1 MSSPASTVTS
11 PQADEFTHR
20 QILAI
25 MSGLML
31 GMFLAALDQTIV
43 STALPTI
50 VGDFHRSNLLSW
62 VITAYLLASTAS
74 TPLWGKVG
82 DLYGRKRVFQLAIV
96 VFLVASAMCGASQ
109 NMIELIVFRGLQG
122 IGGGGLLS
130 LAFAIVGDVIPPR
143 ERGRYQGYFGAVF
156 GVSSV
161 IGPLAGGFAVDSLS
175 WRYIFYVNLPLGIV
189 ALIVTNRVLRLP
201 VRKREVK
208 IDWQGALLLVAGVSC
223 ILLATQMGGTNY
235 PWGSWQIIGL
245 FALGALI
252 LVGFAVR
259 EAKAPEPI
267 LPLALF
273 RIQIFTVANIIAFV
287 SGIAMFG
294 ALAFLPQYLQLVHG
308 VSATESGL
316 LLLPLLVG
324 LLAMSIGSGL
334 YISRTGRYR
343 WFPLAGTIGVT
354 IGLVLLT
361 RLAAHT
367 SLLIVSV
374 DILVFGLGL
383 GLFMQVLTL
392 VVQNAVP
399 MKQMGVAT
407 SSVTFFR
414 SMGGAIGASALGAV
428 LTAGIA
434 AEFPHFLPRAALA
447 DGGKGASQVA
457 QLIQSPAVLDALQR
471 TNPALH
477 EGIIQAYS
485 HAIDRLF
492 IAAVPVSVLSVIAAL
507 FIRQVKLRTS
517 NTTPRAADAGH
528 AAGSVHADAG
538 TADAGIGDAGTVE
551 AGTVEVGAIGAASTG
566 PGATGAVSTGLGAT
580 EPFSAGPAVAA
591 EPGTPSA
598 AEHNGK
604 VPPETGGM
612 H

>member
-1 MSSPASTVTS
+1 MTS
-11 PQADEFTHR
+11 PTMTAKPPETEGYTHR
-20 QILAI
+20 QILTV

-31 GMFLAALDQTIV
+31 GLFLAALDQTIV

-74 TPLWGKVG
+74 TPLWGKTG

-96 VFLVASAMCGASQ
+96 VFLVASALCGASQ
-109 NMIELIVFRGLQG
+109 NMFELIAFRGLQG
-122 IGGGGLLS
+122 VGGGGLLS
-130 LAFAIVGDVIPPR
+130 LAFAIIGDVIPPR
-143 ERGRYQGYFGAVF
+143 ERGRYQGYFGATF
-156 GVSSV
+156 GVASV
-161 IGPLAGGFAVDSLS
+161 VGPLAGGFFVDNLS
-175 WRYIFYVNLPLGIV
+175 WRYIFYINLPLGIV

-208 IDWQGALLLVAGVSC
+208 IDWQGALLLVLGVSC
-223 ILLATQMGGTNY
+223 ILLATQLGGANY
-235 PWGSWQIIGL
+235 PWGSWQIVGL

-252 LVGFAVR
+252 LAGFALR

-267 LPLALF
+267 LPLELF
-273 RIQIFTVANIIAFV
+273 RLQIFTVANIIAFV

-294 ALAFLPQYLQLVHG
+294 ALAFLPQYMQLVHG

-324 LLAMSIGSGL
+324 LLTMSISSGQ
-334 YISRTGRYR
+334 YISRTGNYR
-343 WFPLAGTIGVT
+343 WFPLAGTIVVT
-354 IGLVLLT
+354 IGLVLLSH
-361 RLAAHT
+361 LGAHT
-367 SLLIVSV
+367 SLLLVGLYV
-374 DILVFGLGL
+374 LVFGLGL
-383 GLFMQVLTL
+383 GLFMQVLTV

-399 MKQMGVAT
+399 MRQLGVAT

-434 AEFPHFLPRAALA
+434 AEFPRFLPRADLA
-447 DGGKGASQVA
+447 TGGNNASKVA
-457 QLIQSPAVLDALQR
+457 DLIQSPAVLDALKQ

-485 HAIDRLF
+485 HAIDRMFLV
-492 IAAVPVSVLSVIAAL
+492 AVPVSVLSVIAAL
-507 FIRQVKLRTS
+507 FIKQVKLRTS
-517 NTTPRAADAGH
+517 NTQPETAGDGLPAATVAATTGSVA
-528 AAGSVHADAG
+528 AAGSVATTGSAAAAG
-538 TADAGIGDAGTVE
+538 SVTSAAPAGET
-551 AGTVEVGAIGAASTG
+551 GAA
-566 PGATGAVSTGLGAT
+566 P
-580 EPFSAGPAVAA
+580 P
-591 EPGTPSA
+591 
-598 AEHNGK
+598 
-604 VPPETGGM
+604 VPGGM

>member
-1 MSSPASTVTS
+1 MSSPSSTAPATLPAS
-11 PQADEFTHR
+11 EGFTHR
-20 QILAI
+20 QILMI

-31 GMFLAALDQTIV
+31 GLFLAALDQTIV
-43 STALPTI
+43 ATALPTI

-74 TPLWGKVG
+74 TPLWGKTG
-82 DLYGRKRVFQLAIV
+82 DLYGRKRVFQLAII
-96 VFLVASAMCGASQ
+96 VFLLASALCGASR
-109 NMIELIVFRGLQG
+109 NMFELIAFRGLQG

-156 GVSSV
+156 GIASV
-161 IGPLAGGFAVDSLS
+161 VGPLAGGFAVDSLS
-175 WRYIFYVNLPLGIV
+175 WRYIFYINLPLGIV
-189 ALIVTNRVLRLP
+189 ALAVTNRVLRLP
-201 VRKREVK
+201 VIRREVK
-208 IDWQGALLLVAGVSC
+208 IDWLGALLLVIGVSC
-223 ILLATQMGGTNY
+223 ILLATQLGGTNY
-235 PWGSWQIIGL
+235 PWGSWQVIGL
-245 FALGALI
+245 FALGALVI
-252 LVGFAVR
+252 GGFVLN
-259 EAKAPEPI
+259 EAMAPEPI

-324 LLAMSIGSGL
+324 LLSMSISSGL
-334 YISRTGRYR
+334 YISRTGKYR

-361 RLAAHT
+361 RLGAHT
-367 SLLIVSV
+367 SLLLVSLY
-374 DILVFGLGL
+374 ILVFGLGL

-399 MKQMGVAT
+399 MRQMGVAT

-428 LTAGIA
+428 LTASIA
-434 AEFPHFLPRAALA
+434 AEFPRFLPPAALA
-447 DGGKGASQVA
+447 AGGKGGNGNKVA
-457 QLIQSPAVLDALQR
+457 QLIQSPAVLDALKR

-507 FIRQVKLRTS
+507 FIRQVNLRTS
-517 NTTPRAADAGH
+517 NTRPRAAGDDQPAQ
-528 AAGSVHADAG
+528 AAPPAPG
-538 TADAGIGDAGTVE
+538 GI
-551 AGTVEVGAIGAASTG
+551 
-566 PGATGAVSTGLGAT
+566 
-580 EPFSAGPAVAA
+580 
-591 EPGTPSA
+591 
-598 AEHNGK
+598 H
-604 VPPETGGM
+604 
-612 H
+612 

>member
-1 MSSPASTVTS
+1 MTSPASTAA
-11 PQADEFTHR
+11 PQETEGFTHH
-20 QILAI
+20 QILVI

-43 STALPTI
+43 ATALPTI

-74 TPLWGKVG
+74 TPLWGKAG
-82 DLYGRKRVFQLAIV
+82 DLYGRKRIFQLAIV
-96 VFLVASAMCGASQ
+96 VFLVASALCGASQ
-109 NMIELIVFRGLQG
+109 NMFELIAFRGLQG

-161 IGPLAGGFAVDSLS
+161 IGPLAGGFAVDDLS

-201 VRKREVK
+201 VRKRQVK
-208 IDWQGALLLVAGVSC
+208 IDWLGALLLVVGVSC
-223 ILLATQMGGTNY
+223 ILLATQFGGTSY
-235 PWGSWQIIGL
+235 PWGSVQVVGL
-245 FALGALI
+245 FAAGALV
-252 LVGFAVR
+252 LVGFVFR
-259 EAKAPEPI
+259 EATAPEPI
-267 LPLALF
+267 LPLELF
-273 RIQIFTVANIIAFV
+273 RIQIFSVANIIAFV
-287 SGIAMFG
+287 SGVAMFG
-294 ALAFLPQYLQLVHG
+294 ALAFLPQYMQLVHG

-316 LLLPLLVG
+316 LLLPLLIG
-324 LLAMSIGSGL
+324 LLAMSISSGL

-361 RLAAHT
+361 RLGAHT
-367 SLLIVSV
+367 SLLLVGLY
-374 DILVFGLGL
+374 ILVFGLGL

-399 MKQMGVAT
+399 MRLMGVAT

-434 AEFPHFLPRAALA
+434 AEFPRYLPRADLA
-447 DGGKGASQVA
+447 KGGNNGSKVA
-457 QLIQSPAVLDALQR
+457 QLIQSPAVLDALKR

-492 IAAVPVSVLSVIAAL
+492 IAAVPVSALSIIAAL

-517 NTTPRAADAGH
+517 NSPSQAAAGH
-528 AAGSVHADAG
+528 PPA
-538 TADAGIGDAGTVE
+538 E
-551 AGTVEVGAIGAASTG
+551 
-566 PGATGAVSTGLGAT
+566 
-580 EPFSAGPAVAA
+580 AVA
-591 EPGTPSA
+591 TPPA
-598 AEHNGK
+598 
-604 VPPETGGM
+604 PGGM